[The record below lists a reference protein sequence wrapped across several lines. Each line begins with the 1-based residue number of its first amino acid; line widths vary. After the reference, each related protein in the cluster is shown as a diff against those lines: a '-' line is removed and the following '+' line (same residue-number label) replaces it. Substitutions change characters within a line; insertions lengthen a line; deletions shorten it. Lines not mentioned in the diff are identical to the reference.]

1 MGSILPLAVA
11 SGGRSD
17 TAPVV
22 GSRLSPAGGI
32 AIAGIDLSQP
42 LMPRHKDRILDAFR
56 DHHVVVFPDQT
67 LTREAQFSFTANFGD
82 IERHGARQAPGK
94 RYDVAHVTA
103 NLDHD
108 GNPTDRFASGANYRW
123 HTDKPYYPV
132 PPLLTTLY
140 AVELPPQ
147 GGDTQF
153 ANTAM
158 AYDALPEETKRR
170 IAGLRVVFRWEPGRH
185 QSNGRSALGDGA
197 ADRPPVGHPL
207 VRTHPDTGRKALY
220 LGNHAS
226 HILGMPEAEGATLL
240 DTLLRHV
247 TQPRFVYTHRWRTR
261 DLVMWDNRCLLH
273 RAVANY
279 DMNAHRRVM
288 HRNVVRGTVPF

>member
-1 MGSILPLAVA
+1 LEKNNVFLAKVRI
-11 SGGRSD
+11 SGGGRCNVTHACFDPQLLVKNYPRGHKELLGPFHTFQPQHTIEWFEKRGVQLKTERDGRMFPTSD
-17 TAPVV
+17 SS
-22 GSRLSPAGGI
+22 SRVISLI
-32 AIAGIDLSQP
+32 
-42 LMPRHKDRILDAFR
+42 
-56 DHHVVVFPDQT
+56 
-67 LTREAQFSFTANFGD
+67 
-82 IERHGARQAPGK
+82 
-94 RYDVAHVTA
+94 
-103 NLDHD
+103 
-108 GNPTDRFASGANYRW
+108 
-123 HTDKPYYPV
+123 
-132 PPLLTTLY
+132 
-140 AVELPPQ
+140 
-147 GGDTQF
+147 
-153 ANTAM
+153 
-158 AYDALPEETKRR
+158 KRR